1 MIAFLFSILATI
13 LGIITIVFALW
24 FTRKLREEG
33 RDEDLRRYRRRGAF
47 IGLICGIFVMV
58 MFIFTYVF

>member
-33 RDEDLRRYRRRGAF
+33 RDEDLRYFCNG
-47 IGLICGIFVMV
+47 
-58 MFIFTYVF
+58 YVYIYLCFLRVTNYV